1 VLDLLINLLA
11 SVIAG
16 TAVWLTQRLVR
27 YRRLARE
34 QAFFGL
40 SGGAG
45 CVLSVAPH
53 FASPSQYSVNRRDVT
68 ALVELATLAR
78 ECGARA
84 DLAADAELATE
95 FGRLTE
101 FCVGGPSTNARTAT
115 HLRALLPAV
124 TFETATDTARPD
136 LITCGDAEFRREA
149 GAEYVVLARA
159 WGRPPGKP
167 VFVLAGQTSGT
178 NLAAARYLSAEYRGL
193 FRQYGADQRFCLVL
207 RVVEPEVYGSDFTE
221 VAADLTEVAF
231 QPRPKPEVTE

>member
-16 TAVWLTQRLVR
+16 TAVWLAQRLVR
-27 YRRLARE
+27 YRRLAHE

-40 SGGAG
+40 SGGAA
-45 CVLSVAPH
+45 CVLSVARH
-53 FASPSQYSVNRRDVT
+53 FASPNKYSVHRRDVT

-84 DLAADAELATE
+84 DLATDEELATE
-95 FGRLTE
+95 FGRLSE
-101 FCVGGPSTNARTAT
+101 FCVGGPGTNPRTAT

-124 TFETATDTARPD
+124 TFEVATDTARPD
-136 LITCGDAEFRREA
+136 MITCGGAEFRREP

-167 VFVLAGQTSGT
+167 VFVLAGQSSAT
-178 NLAAARYLSAEYRGL
+178 NLAAARYLGAEHRSL
-193 FRQYGADQRFCLVL
+193 FRQYGADQRFCLIL
-207 RVVEPEVYGSDFTE
+207 RVVEPDVYGSDFTE
-221 VAADLTEVAF
+221 VAADLTDVAF
-231 QPRPKPEVTE
+231 RPLPDPEVTE